1 MADNTWINIVKEN
14 PGHQWPLNIDL
25 TVEVTSFEHQTLW
38 ATHHKGSKC
47 VKDEDAPQVD
57 WKENT
62 IGLLTCLD
70 GENTFTTC
78 LHLRVDTL
86 TLRNGRDI
94 KVLFWELTSGKRD
107 VTLADKWIETN
118 FPQSTRI
125 NASNF
130 WGVLTRRNQS

>member
-25 TVEVTSFEHQTLW
+25 TVGVTSFEYHTLW
-38 ATHHKGSKC
+38 ARHHKDSKC

-70 GENTFTTC
+70 GENTFPTC

-86 TLRNGRDI
+86 TLKNGKEI
-94 KVLFWELTSGKRD
+94 SVLFWELTSGKRD
-107 VTLADKWIETN
+107 VILADKWIEVN

-125 NASNF
+125 NASEF
-130 WGVLTRRNQS
+130 WGVLTRRNRP